1 MWRIPLFPG
10 DDGQKRT
17 FFCNKGGEEKRRK
30 KEKQLSSTH
39 ERKKKGSLIISHISC
54 DVRGGEFMMEGG
66 REKFP
71 LFLAFFGARAILVSS
86 CRSYARDT
94 AWML

>member
-17 FFCNKGGEEKRRK
+17 FFLQQGRRRE
-30 KEKQLSSTH
+30 KEKKGETTFLH
-39 ERKKKGSLIISHISC
+39 PREKKKGSLIISHISC
-54 DVRGGEFMMEGG
+54 DVRAGEFMMEGG

-71 LFLAFFGARAILVSS
+71 LFPHFFWCQGHPCLVV
-86 CRSYARDT
+86 
-94 AWML
+94 